1 MKTSQSVNG
10 TKISTPKTLPE
21 VWPFPTSAP
30 TPLTEKQLRQIAYD
44 EAEEALL

>member
-1 MKTSQSVNG
+1 MEEVREVQL
-10 TKISTPKTLPE
+10 TKLPE
-21 VWPFPTSAP
+21 VWPFPTSTP